1 MSFNAK
7 LKFGSKDGID
17 VLACDYS
24 LRRDVDAKG
33 RPSSGVYGG
42 TIKLSI
48 ESTDDTSIIESM
60 VNQYKPVD
68 GAITFKKSD
77 EDAKMKEVKW
87 EKGYVIDFHESF
99 VDKAAN
105 NEQGSKPMQIDFTVS
120 AQKITIGNAEH
131 KNEWPA

>member
-24 LRRDVDAKG
+24 LRRDVDTKG

-42 TIKLSI
+42 TINLTI
-48 ESTDDTSIIESM
+48 ESTDDTTVIESM

-68 GAITFKKSD
+68 GVITFKKSE
-77 EDAKMKEVKW
+77 EDAKMLEVSW
-87 EKGYVIDFHESF
+87 EKGYVIAFQESI
-99 VDKAAN
+99 DIK
-105 NEQGSKPMQIDFTVS
+105 GSKPMQIDFTVS
-120 AQKITIGNAEH
+120 AQTIKIGNAEH
-131 KNEWPA
+131 KNEWPSA

>member
-1 MSFNAK
+1 MSFNSK

-24 LRRDVDAKG
+24 FKRDVDPKG

-42 TIKLSI
+42 TIKLTI
-48 ESTDDTSIIESM
+48 EATDDTTIVESM
-60 VNQYKPVD
+60 LNQYKPVD
-68 GAITFKKSD
+68 GTITFKKSD
-77 EDAKMKEVKW
+77 EDAKMLEVKW
-87 EKGYVIDFHESF
+87 EKGYVIEFHGGF
-99 VDKAAN
+99 VDKAQN
-105 NEQGSKPMQIDFTVS
+105 VEKGGKPMQLDFVIS

>member
-7 LKFGSKDGID
+7 LKFSGKDGID
-17 VLACDYS
+17 VLACDYK
-24 LRRDVDAKG
+24 LTRDVDAKG

-42 TIKLSI
+42 TINLTI

-68 GAITFKKSD
+68 GTVTFKKSD
-77 EDAKMKEVKW
+77 EDAKMKELSF
-87 EKGYVIDFHESF
+87 EKAYVISFQESID
-99 VDKAAN
+99 VKGA
-105 NEQGSKPMQIDFTVS
+105 KPMQMDFTIS
-120 AQKITIGNAEH
+120 AEKIKIGNAEH